1 MAQWLS
7 VMIEANASRMSYMTG
22 DVLCILLYI
31 HYSCK
36 YIYSHNY
43 RTSQIY
49 STNAINVPLK
59 VEELDTEE

>member
-31 HYSCK
+31 
-36 YIYSHNY
+36 YIYITPVN
-43 RTSQIY
+43 IY
-49 STNAINVPLK
+49 IYTYVLP
-59 VEELDTEE
+59 